1 MNFVTVVS
9 LCFSLYDLHYS
20 ICCIILII
28 KISLPCL
35 PCPLP
40 LLTIKYFNFNYYTIN
55 NISLS
60 PITVLLYLAHS

>member
-20 ICCIILII
+20 IYCIILII
-28 KISLPCL
+28 KIPL

>member
-20 ICCIILII
+20 IYCII
-28 KISLPCL
+28 STNNQDSSSL